1 MKRIITVFVF
11 ALAFVLLVS
20 NGANVFAA
28 GKSIEAFKCNN
39 YTGTNDC
46 QTMISEITGYDSAY
60 SSYYK
65 SSSFSQSDLTGKSR
79 CIKYWSGHGNN
90 SGQLWGDNCPTIS
103 VMGINNFKW
112 SGSDLEFIFFA
123 ACRQL
128 DGSGLNPRAK
138 YANAMIGNNA
148 VRVICGYHEDAP
160 AAGPDVTVA
169 YNFMQK
175 AKTGESVKSSWIQ
188 ANQMVSNYYYCVLTH
203 SGNVQY
209 SRFPGF
215 PGLTYVRP
223 GTSSTTIL
231 RFSSAN
237 PTGTPQT
244 LTSGAPSLGA
254 LLQNVEIP
262 NYSLRA
268 TDVDFYVNSNIKTT
282 VLKIG
287 NYLTT
292 QNNEIG
298 DKEVCISEEE
308 AVSITKKWLKDAY
321 SGVTWNDFNDGEL
334 LVIPIVMAE
343 VDLDGNVE
351 NEREVVI
358 AYDISL
364 ISMYDG
370 IPVYDDKYCT
380 IVDDTGVISS
390 AISHRT
396 YEVVK
401 NEQTTGELNREA
413 IEKKL
418 VSSGVDLN
426 SIEKCS
432 IAFMDEDGDGIFD
445 PVLSVRTSDCKT
457 TQLNLISEKISVC

>member
-1 MKRIITVFVF
+1 M
-11 ALAFVLLVS
+11 
-20 NGANVFAA
+20 
-28 GKSIEAFKCNN
+28 
-39 YTGTNDC
+39 
-46 QTMISEITGYDSAY
+46 
-60 SSYYK
+60 
-65 SSSFSQSDLTGKSR
+65 
-79 CIKYWSGHGNN
+79 
-90 SGQLWGDNCPTIS
+90 
-103 VMGINNFKW
+103 
-112 SGSDLEFIFFA
+112 
-123 ACRQL
+123 
-128 DGSGLNPRAK
+128 
-138 YANAMIGNNA
+138 
-148 VRVICGYHEDAP
+148 
-160 AAGPDVTVA
+160 
-169 YNFMQK
+169 
-175 AKTGESVKSSWIQ
+175 
-188 ANQMVSNYYYCVLTH
+188 
-203 SGNVQY
+203 
-209 SRFPGF
+209 
-215 PGLTYVRP
+215 
-223 GTSSTTIL
+223 

-237 PTGTPQT
+237 PTGTLQP
-244 LTSGAPSLGA
+244 LTSGAPSLEA
-254 LLQNVEIP
+254 LLQSVEIP
-262 NYSLRA
+262 NFSLRA

-364 ISMYDG
+364 ISMFDG

-396 YEVVK
+396 YKVVK
-401 NEQTTGELNREA
+401 NENNKGVLNKET

-426 SIEKCS
+426 GIEKCS
-432 IAFMDEDGDGIFD
+432 LAFMDEDGDDIFD
-445 PVLSVRTSDCKT
+445 PVLSVKTSDCRT
-457 TQLNLISEKISVC
+457 TRLNLITGKISVC